1 MQILASSQPKQVL
14 RNSAYEEICIL
25 AHRNRMN
32 ILKCDLTVLSQL
44 LVHLRANLLYYVFG
58 LVWSDPAQ
66 IKMTGRG
73 EKFSSEKLFIRC

>member
-1 MQILASSQPKQVL
+1 
-14 RNSAYEEICIL
+14 
-25 AHRNRMN
+25 MN

-73 EKFSSEKLFIRC
+73 EKFSSVKLFIRC